1 MSPSDEHVAPE
12 PVQRPPWQLPEQ
24 HAAPDEQRLPRVVQ
38 PVPPPIAAHFVAT
51 QLLVQH
57 SALEPHVWVSDL
69 HTLAEHLLLTQLPLQ
84 QSVEIVHVPPAVVH
98 VP

>member
-12 PVQRPPWQLPEQ
+12 PVHRPPWQLPEQ
-24 HAAPDEQRLPRVVQ
+24 HTPFEVQVLPSVVQ
-38 PVPPPIAAHFVAT
+38 LPPAIAAHLFEVQSFEQQSPFVM
-51 QLLVQH
+51 H
-57 SALEPHVWVSDL
+57 GCVSDL
-69 HTLAEHLLLTQLPLQ
+69 QTLAEHLLLTQLPLQ